1 MYLKGNINPLDMK
14 KTHFLISI
22 FLLASIVN
30 SSAQKSFV
38 VEKTGKG
45 QPILLFPGFACT
57 SDVFDGFK
65 EELKQ
70 DHELHSFTFAGFGG
84 IPPIGFPWLP
94 QIKEEIEIYINDN
107 NLQNPII
114 IGHSLGGTLG
124 LWLLTDSDKYSKLII
139 IDALPAMGALMIPDY
154 NSENIEYDN
163 PYNSQ
168 VLEMDEEAF
177 RNMAIQSA
185 LYMTKDSE
193 KQQLIA
199 NWMMGSDRK
208 TYVYGYTDL
217 LKLDLRGDLKNIN
230 SPVFILAATEPY
242 GKDVAESNYRK
253 QYKNLKDYSLKFAEG
268 SNHFIMYDQPE
279 WLRRQIQSVLITNE

>member
-1 MYLKGNINPLDMK
+1 MK
-14 KTHFLISI
+14 KNHLLFSI
-22 FLLASIVN
+22 FLFVFAITT
-30 SSAQKSFV
+30 SAQKSFV

-45 QPILLFPGFACT
+45 QPIFLFPGFACT
-57 SDVFDGFK
+57 PEVFDDFK
-65 EELKQ
+65 EELNK
-70 DHELHSFTFAGFGG
+70 DYEVHSFTFAGFGG
-84 IPPIGFPWLP
+84 IPPINFPWLP
-94 QIKEEIEIYINDN
+94 QIKEEIEIYIKDN

-124 LWLLTDSDKYSKLII
+124 LWLLTDSDIYAKLIV

-154 NSENIEYDN
+154 NSETIEYDS
-163 PYNSQ
+163 PYNLQ
-168 VLEMDEEAF
+168 VLEMDDQAF
-177 RNMAIQSA
+177 RNMAHQSA
-185 LYMTKDSE
+185 SYMTKDSE

-199 NWMMGSDRK
+199 NWMIGSDRK

-217 LKLDLRGDLKNIN
+217 LKLDLRNDLKNIN